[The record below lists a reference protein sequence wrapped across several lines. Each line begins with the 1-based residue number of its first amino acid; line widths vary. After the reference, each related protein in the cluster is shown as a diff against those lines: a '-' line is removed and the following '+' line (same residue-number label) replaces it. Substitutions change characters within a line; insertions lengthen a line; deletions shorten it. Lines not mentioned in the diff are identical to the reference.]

1 MTVIDVRE
9 RQSDRAWREH
19 RGDRVPVEAWRA
31 ARAFK
36 RSIAGLTNI
45 SEELNDTITVKRMVR
60 DFTCKKGLGRQR
72 ALAKLK
78 EKFAGAEF
86 MTLRDCFELRWCEPR
101 ADSLIR
107 DPREPGEEQPC
118 TVALFA
124 VAGPT
129 AASRRSSCML
139 ASISLEVPDHC
150 LARMFQRSP
159 DVDPRVVITAAGVAF
174 MQSDFLIGF
183 LLNAA
188 WGLSWAL
195 LLLVFDRLR
204 RPRAIA
210 R

>member
-9 RQSDRAWREH
+9 RQIDRAWREH

-101 ADSLIR
+101 ADSLFR